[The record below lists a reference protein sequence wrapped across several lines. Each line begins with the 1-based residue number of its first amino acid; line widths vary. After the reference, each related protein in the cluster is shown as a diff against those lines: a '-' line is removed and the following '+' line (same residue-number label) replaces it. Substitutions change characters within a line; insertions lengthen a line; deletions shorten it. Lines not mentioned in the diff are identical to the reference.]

1 MGSFTVGDVV
11 LVRFPFSDLSGSK
24 LRPVV
29 VLASSGRGDWVL
41 CQVTSKAYA
50 DSNAIFVPSDSFSS
64 GTLDRDSYIRPG
76 KLFTA
81 NEAIMVKKVASLN
94 AQKIDE
100 LQSSVTRLLNLKR

>member
-1 MGSFTVGDVV
+1 MGSFAVGDVV

-29 VLASSGRGDWVL
+29 VLANSGRGDWVL

-50 DSNAIFVPSDSFSS
+50 DASAIFVPAESYSS
-64 GTLDRDSYIRPG
+64 GTLDKDSYIRPG

-81 NEAIMVKKVASLN
+81 NESIIVKKIAVL
-94 AQKIDE
+94 KVPKTKE
-100 LQSSVTRLLNLKR
+100 LQNSVMRLLFPES

>member
-24 LRPVV
+24 LRPAV
-29 VLASSGRGDWVL
+29 VLASSGRDDWVL

-50 DSNAIFVPSDSFSS
+50 DSAAIFVPSDSFSS

-81 NEAIMVKKVASLN
+81 NESIMVKKVASLN